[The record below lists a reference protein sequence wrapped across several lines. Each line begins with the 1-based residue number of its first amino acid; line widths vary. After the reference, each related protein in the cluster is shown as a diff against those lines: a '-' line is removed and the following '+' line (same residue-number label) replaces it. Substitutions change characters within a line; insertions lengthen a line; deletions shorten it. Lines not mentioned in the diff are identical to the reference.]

1 MNYIIFPL
9 PPSLHSAPDDYIQ
22 IDTTITITDTSTVAC
37 AGFEI
42 VNDVIVEGDEM
53 FTVAITEI
61 PGVSIS
67 PGPNTTTV
75 VILDNNDDREGL

>member
-1 MNYIIFPL
+1 
-9 PPSLHSAPDDYIQ
+9 
-22 IDTTITITDTSTVAC
+22 
-37 AGFEI
+37 
-42 VNDVIVEGDEM
+42 M